1 MNVLVQIYDSQTI
14 ICKKNIAKYPKN
26 ILRLTR
32 VHSSSGKQ
40 QRLFTLCY
48 CFADSRTTLTR

>member
-14 ICKKNIAKYPKN
+14 ICKKIAKYPKN
-26 ILRLTR
+26 
-32 VHSSSGKQ
+32 HCSSLSRSGKQ

-48 CFADSRTTLTR
+48 CFANSRTTL